1 MMTPVFRVESA
12 PLKTNR
18 RQFLAQTAATTAALV
33 SGCVGL
39 REPASSARVM
49 TVRGL
54 IPASEMGITLPHEHV
69 MLDFI
74 GAEKAERSR
83 YKRNEVFDAV
93 LPYLENFRDFGGQT
107 LVECTPAYIGRDVE
121 LLRKLSEASR
131 LNLITNTGY
140 YGAAGNKFLPRHA
153 FRETADELAFHWLAD
168 WTGGIEET
176 DIRPGFI
183 KIGVDAGPLSDIHRK
198 LVRAAARTHQRS
210 GLVIAAHSGDG
221 AAAMDELA
229 VLSEEGIEKSAFIW
243 VHAQN
248 EKDVDLH
255 LRAAEQGAWVEF
267 DHVSSPTIDEHVAMV
282 KRMKEHRLLHRVLIS
297 HDGGWYE
304 VGQEDGGPFRAYDTV
319 FTEFIPALKE
329 AEFTDAEIE
338 QLTVRNP
345 REAFAIRE
353 VK

>member
-1 MMTPVFRVESA
+1 MEIAGFRVERVA
-12 PLKTNR
+12 LKTNR
-18 RQFLAQTAATTAALV
+18 RQFLAQTAATAAALAT
-33 SGCVGL
+33 GCSGL
-39 REPASSARVM
+39 RDPASKAQVM
-49 TVRGL
+49 TVRGPIL
-54 IPASEMGITLPHEHV
+54 ARDMGITLPHEHV

-83 YKRNEVFDAV
+83 YKRNEVFEAV

-183 KIGVDAGPLSDIHRK
+183 KIGVDAGSLSELHRK
-198 LVRAAARTHQRS
+198 LVRAAARTHRRS
-210 GLVIAAHSGDG
+210 GMVIAAHTGDG
-221 AAAMDELA
+221 EAAMEELA
-229 VLSEEGIEKSAFIW
+229 VLSEEGVPKSAFIW

-248 EKDVDLH
+248 EKNTDLH

-267 DHVSSPTIDEHVAMV
+267 DHVSSPTIDEHVALV
-282 KRMKEHRLLHRVLIS
+282 RRMKDHQLLHRVLIS

-304 VGQEDGGPFRAYDTV
+304 VGQVDGGQFRPYDTV

-338 QLTVRNP
+338 QLMVRNP

>member
-1 MMTPVFRVESA
+1 MTPMFRVESA

-33 SGCVGL
+33 SGCGGL
-39 REPASSARVM
+39 RQPASSARVM

-54 IPASEMGITLPHEHV
+54 IPASELGITLPHEHV

-83 YKRNEVFDAV
+83 YKRNEVFEAV

-229 VLSEEGIEKSAFIW
+229 VLSEEGIEKSAFI
-243 VHAQN
+243 
-248 EKDVDLH
+248 
-255 LRAAEQGAWVEF
+255 
-267 DHVSSPTIDEHVAMV
+267 
-282 KRMKEHRLLHRVLIS
+282 
-297 HDGGWYE
+297 
-304 VGQEDGGPFRAYDTV
+304 
-319 FTEFIPALKE
+319 
-329 AEFTDAEIE
+329 
-338 QLTVRNP
+338 
-345 REAFAIRE
+345 
-353 VK
+353 